1 MFDDLVGYPYQGIY
15 VPAKVLHSN
24 EMFRLTLYCNKQFTH
39 KITSQQTSQIL
50 MIQEHWPPKIKM
62 IPEY

>member
-1 MFDDLVGYPYQGIY
+1 MFEDLVGYPYQRIY